1 MPGGDAGSFDGPW
14 VLVLDVGSSSVRC
27 WLFDSA
33 ARGCDPGRGSRVH
46 YSWDETDGAMAIDA
60 NRLIE
65 AVSRTIDAAVTHAR
79 TARLEIAGVAVTTF
93 WHSVLGLDDAGDA
106 ATELTGWG
114 DARAAGAAEGIARRA
129 DASKLHQRTGC
140 FIHPSYPLV
149 RIAARRAADRERFER
164 VSAWVS
170 FGEYLEQHLFGER
183 RCSLSMA
190 SGSGLLNVH
199 SLEWDDEALEIAG
212 ITARSLSPLVDA
224 DASLAGLRQ
233 PYAGR
238 WPELA
243 SIPWY
248 PALGD
253 GACANLGSGAVGPER
268 LGITIGTTAAVRV
281 LVEPRQHFQIPEDL
295 WAYRLD
301 RKRWVVGGALSNGG
315 NALRFLS
322 GNLELPPG
330 ASWDEILEASGTD
343 DHGLT
348 VLPFLVAE
356 RDPRSGFDTGGAV
369 FGLRLDTTPE
379 QIARAWLE
387 AIGYRI
393 ATLCERLETHFG
405 ARGEPRASGGALH
418 GSHRW
423 SQMLS
428 DILGRSIV
436 LPAER
441 EETSRGA
448 AIMALASLGAIP
460 ADNFSA
466 PRAAA
471 EFRPDEEQNARHM
484 RAMRRHR
491 DLENRYPGAV
501 SF

>member
-1 MPGGDAGSFDGPW
+1 MSI
-14 VLVLDVGSSSVRC
+14 
-27 WLFDSA
+27 
-33 ARGCDPGRGSRVH
+33 DPGLLV
-46 YSWDETDGAMAIDA
+46 
-60 NRLIE
+60 E
-65 AVSRTIDAAVTHAR
+65 AVAGTVDEALSDARAN
-79 TARLEIAGVAVTTF
+79 RLEIAAVAVTTF
-93 WHSVLGLDDAGDA
+93 WHSVMGVDSAGRA

-114 DARAAGAAEGIARRA
+114 DTRAAAEAGRIAGMWE
-129 DASKLHQRTGC
+129 ASDLHQRTGC
-140 FIHPSYPLV
+140 FIHPSYPVV
-149 RIAARRAADRERFER
+149 RIAALRAADPARFDG
-164 VSAWVS
+164 VFAWVS
-170 FGEYLEQHLFGER
+170 FGEYLEQRLFGER

-199 SLEWDDEALEIAG
+199 SLQWDEKALEIAG
-212 ITARSLSPLVDA
+212 IEDRSLSRLVDA
-224 DASLAGLRQ
+224 DEPLIGLRP
-233 PYAGR
+233 PYAER

-253 GACANLGSGAVGPER
+253 GACANLGSGAIGPEQ

-281 LVEPRQHFQIPEDL
+281 LGEPEGQFRIPDDL

-301 RKRWVVGGALSNGG
+301 RRRWVVGGALSNGG

-322 GNLELPPG
+322 GNLGLPPG
-330 ASWDEILEASGTD
+330 GDWDVILEASGTG
-343 DHGLT
+343 DHGLI
-348 VLPFLVAE
+348 VLPYLVDE
-356 RDPRSGFDTGGAV
+356 RGPQPGKDLGASV
-369 FGLRLDTTPE
+369 IGLRLDTAPE

-393 ATLCERLETHFG
+393 AGLCERLESHFG
-405 ARGEPRASGGALH
+405 ARGVPRASGGALH

-423 SQMLS
+423 LQILS

-448 AIMALASLGAIP
+448 AMMALEALGAIP
-460 ADNFSA
+460 ADNLSA

-471 EFRPDEEQNARHM
+471 EFRPDEVQHDRHK
-484 RAMRRHR
+484 RAMQRHR
-491 DLENRYPGAV
+491 DFESRMKELLAS